1 MKKRTAAA
9 FIAAMTITTL
19 TACGGPKQISKSV
32 TVELG
37 KEDGI
42 KVTDVLDISKDK
54 AKDVKI
60 DTKKVNFYKEGKYDA
75 TLTYDKKEYKVT
87 VKVKD
92 TVAPEATAKENIT
105 VQTGTAVHVTDCLD
119 KVTEASGNIKAEFE
133 TKPETDNAQET
144 ETTESTEKAESTE
157 KTEST
162 ESTDKSS
169 VSSSESVANT
179 TESTE
184 TQSQAIAVGDVNLTS
199 NDEITYVTAGDYDNN
214 IVVTDDAGNETK
226 VPVKISVI
234 NPPTINGV
242 TDKTVTVG
250 DTIDYMAGVTA
261 TDGKGADITSS
272 VQVDSSAVNT
282 NAAGT
287 YQAAYTVVDSNGLHN
302 SAVSNITVN
311 DPAVEETS
319 DNSGDTDSSNA
330 ETSDNKSNKGSSKKN
345 KNSKK
350 KSSSGSSSSADSSS
364 GSQSSSN
371 GGGSATSQ
379 PANPKAGVAETL
391 YDGSVAHGITAEEKS
406 HIDGIVQKWL
416 SGGCSGA
423 DAENEAGNY
432 LISRGYSVGYSNSCK
447 DSRILVANGQSYTL
461 NGVIAGTPYYYYGKM
476 YTTGEMNGDARVA
489 YETNFSI
496 SQ

>member
-1 MKKRTAAA
+1 MKKRTAAV

-19 TACGGPKQISKSV
+19 TACGGPKQLSKSV

-42 KVTDVLDISKDK
+42 KVTDILDVSKDK

-75 TLTYDKKEYKVT
+75 TLTYDKKEYKIT
-87 VKVKD
+87 VKIKD
-92 TVAPEATAKENIT
+92 TVAPEATAKESIT
-105 VQTGTAVHVTDCLD
+105 VQTGTAVHVTDCLAT
-119 KVTEASGNIKAEFE
+119 VTEASGNIKAEFE
-133 TKPETDNAQET
+133 TKPEADNAQGT
-144 ETTESTEKAESTE
+144 ETTESTEAADKSSTYSSESTE
-157 KTEST
+157 ATEA
-162 ESTDKSS
+162 TD
-169 VSSSESVANT
+169 
-179 TESTE
+179 
-184 TQSQAIAVGDVNLTS
+184 TQSQAIAVGDVNLAS

-214 IVVTDDAGNETK
+214 IVVTDNAGNESK

-234 NPPTINGV
+234 NPPAINGV
-242 TDKTVTVG
+242 TDKTITVG

-282 NAAGT
+282 GAVGT
-287 YQAAYTVVDSNGLHN
+287 YQAAYTVVDDNGLHN

-311 DPAVEETS
+311 APAEKSS
-319 DNSGDTDSSNA
+319 DNSGDTDNGNA
-330 ETSDNKSNKGSSKKN
+330 GTSDNKSNKGSSRKNKSSKKN
-345 KNSKK
+345 
-350 KSSSGSSSSADSSS
+350 SSSGSSSSAGSSS

-371 GGGSATSQ
+371 GGGSAASQ

-432 LISRGYSVGYSNSCK
+432 LISRGYSISSSDSCK
-447 DSRILVANGQSYTL
+447 DALIVVPNGVNYTL
-461 NGVIAGTPYYYYGKM
+461 NGVSYGLYYYGKM
-476 YTTGEMNGDARVA
+476 YTTGEMNGDDRIA
-489 YETNFSI
+489 YETTFSI
-496 SQ
+496 S

>member
-1 MKKRTAAA
+1 MKKKTAAA

-19 TACGGPKQISKSV
+19 TACGGPKQLSKSV

-42 KVTDVLDISKDK
+42 KVTDILDVSKDK
-54 AKDVKI
+54 AKDVKV

-75 TLTYDKKEYKVT
+75 TLTYDKKEYKIT
-87 VKVKD
+87 VKIKD
-92 TVAPEATAKENIT
+92 TVAPEATAKESIT
-105 VQTGTAVHVTDCLD
+105 VQTGTAVHVTDCLN

-133 TKPETDNAQET
+133 TKPEADNAQGT

-157 KTEST
+157 ST
-162 ESTDKSS
+162 GK
-169 VSSSESVANT
+169 A
-179 TESTE
+179 ESTE
-184 TQSQAIAVGDVNLTS
+184 TQAISVGDVNLSS

-214 IVVTDDAGNETK
+214 IVVTDNAGNETK

-234 NPPTINGV
+234 NAPTINGV
-242 TDKTVTVG
+242 TDKTITVG

-282 NAAGT
+282 GVAGT

-311 DPAVEETS
+311 APAEESS
-319 DNSGDTDSSNA
+319 DNSGDTDNGNA
-330 ETSDNKSNKGSSKKN
+330 GTSDNKGNKGSSKKN
-345 KNSKK
+345 KSSKK
-350 KSSSGSSSSADSSS
+350 NSSSGSGSSGSSSSAGSSS

-371 GGGSATSQ
+371 GGGSASQ

-432 LISRGYSVGYSNSCK
+432 LISRGYSISSSDSCK
-447 DSRILVANGQSYTL
+447 DALIVVPNGANYTL
-461 NGVIAGTPYYYYGKM
+461 NGKAYGLYYYGKL
-476 YTTGEMNGDARVA
+476 YTTGEMNGDDRIA
-489 YETNFSI
+489 YITNFSI

>member
-1 MKKRTAAA
+1 MKKQTAAA

-19 TACGGPKQISKSV
+19 TACGGPKQLSKSV

-42 KVTDVLDISKDK
+42 KVTDILDVSKDK
-54 AKDVKI
+54 AKDVKV

-75 TLTYDKKEYKVT
+75 TLTYDKKEYKIT
-87 VKVKD
+87 VKIKD
-92 TVAPEATAKENIT
+92 TVAPEATAKESII

-119 KVTEASGNIKAEFE
+119 AVTEASGNIKAEFE
-133 TKPETDNAQET
+133 TKPEADNAQGT

-157 KTEST
+157 STEKAEST
-162 ESTDKSS
+162 E
-169 VSSSESVANT
+169 A
-179 TESTE
+179 
-184 TQSQAIAVGDVNLTS
+184 QAISVGDVNLSS

-214 IVVTDDAGNETK
+214 IVVTDNAGNETK

-234 NPPTINGV
+234 NAPTINGV
-242 TDKTVTVG
+242 TDKTITVG

-261 TDGKGADITSS
+261 TDGKGTDITSS

-282 NAAGT
+282 SVAGT

-311 DPAVEETS
+311 APAEESS
-319 DNSGDTDSSNA
+319 DNSGDTDNGNA
-330 ETSDNKSNKGSSKKN
+330 GTSDNKSNKGSSRKNKSSKKN
-345 KNSKK
+345 
-350 KSSSGSSSSADSSS
+350 SSSGSSSSAGSSS

-371 GGGSATSQ
+371 GGGSAASQ
-379 PANPKAGVAETL
+379 PANPKTGVAETL

-432 LISRGYSVGYSNSCK
+432 LMSRGYSISSSDSCK
-447 DSRILVANGQSYTL
+447 DALIVVPNGVKYTL
-461 NGVIAGTPYYYYGKM
+461 NGVSYGLYYYGKM
-476 YTTGEMNGDARVA
+476 YTTGEMNGDDRIA
-489 YETNFSI
+489 YETTFSI
-496 SQ
+496 F

>member
-1 MKKRTAAA
+1 MKKRTAVA
-9 FIAAMTITTL
+9 FIAAMTMTTL
-19 TACGGPKQISKSV
+19 TACGGPKQLSKSV

-42 KVTDVLDISKDK
+42 KVTDILDVSKDK
-54 AKDVKI
+54 AKDVKVN
-60 DTKKVNFYKEGKYDA
+60 TKKVNFYKEGKYDA
-75 TLTYDKKEYKVT
+75 TLTYDKKEYKIT
-87 VKVKD
+87 VKIKD
-92 TVAPEATAKENIT
+92 TVAPEATAKESIT
-105 VQTGTAVHVTDCLD
+105 VQTGTAVHVTDCLAA
-119 KVTEASGNIKAEFE
+119 VTEASGNIKAEFE
-133 TKPETDNAQET
+133 TKPEADNAQGT

-162 ESTDKSS
+162 EATD
-169 VSSSESVANT
+169 
-179 TESTE
+179 
-184 TQSQAIAVGDVNLTS
+184 TQSQAIAVGDVNLSS

-234 NPPTINGV
+234 NAPTINGV
-242 TDKTVTVG
+242 TDKTITVG

-272 VQVDSSAVNT
+272 VQVDSSAINT
-282 NAAGT
+282 GAVGT
-287 YQAAYTVVDSNGLHN
+287 YQAAYTVVDGNGLHN

-311 DPAVEETS
+311 APAEESS
-319 DNSGDTDSSNA
+319 DNSGDTDNGNA
-330 ETSDNKSNKGSSKKN
+330 GTSDNKGNKGSSKKN

-350 KSSSGSSSSADSSS
+350 NSSSGGSSSAGSSS

-371 GGGSATSQ
+371 GGGSAASQ
-379 PANPKAGVAETL
+379 SANPKAGVAETL

-432 LISRGYSVGYSNSCK
+432 LISRGYSISSSDSCK
-447 DSRILVANGQSYTL
+447 DALIVVPNGVKYTL
-461 NGVIAGTPYYYYGKM
+461 NGVSYGLYYYGKM
-476 YTTGEMNGDARVA
+476 YTTGEMNGDDRIA
-489 YETNFSI
+489 YETTFSI
-496 SQ
+496 S

>member
-19 TACGGPKQISKSV
+19 TACGGPKQLSKSV

-54 AKDVKI
+54 AKDVKV

-75 TLTYDKKEYKVT
+75 TLTYDKKEYKIT
-87 VKVKD
+87 VKIKD
-92 TVAPEATAKENIT
+92 TVAPEATAKESIT
-105 VQTGTAVHVTDCLD
+105 VQTGTAVHVTDCLA

-133 TKPETDNAQET
+133 TKPETAQGT
-144 ETTESTEKAESTE
+144 EATESTEV
-157 KTEST
+157 
-162 ESTDKSS
+162 TDKSS
-169 VSSSESVANT
+169 ESPS
-179 TESTE
+179 ESTE
-184 TQSQAIAVGDVNLTS
+184 ATEATDTQSQAIAVGDVNLSS

-214 IVVTDDAGNETK
+214 IVVTDNAGNETK

-234 NPPTINGV
+234 NAPTINGV
-242 TDKTVTVG
+242 TDKTITVG

-261 TDGKGADITSS
+261 TDGKGVDITSS

-282 NAAGT
+282 GAVGT
-287 YQAAYTVVDSNGLHN
+287 YQAAYTVVDGNGLHN

-311 DPAVEETS
+311 APAEESS
-319 DNSGDTDSSNA
+319 DNSGDTDNGNA
-330 ETSDNKSNKGSSKKN
+330 GTSDNKGNKGSSKKN

-350 KSSSGSSSSADSSS
+350 NSSSGGSSSAGSSS

-371 GGGSATSQ
+371 GGGSAASQ

-432 LISRGYSVGYSNSCK
+432 LMSRGYSISSSDSCK
-447 DSRILVANGQSYTL
+447 DALIVVPNGVKYTL
-461 NGVIAGTPYYYYGKM
+461 NGVSYGLYYYGKM
-476 YTTGEMNGDARVA
+476 YTTGEMNGDDRIA
-489 YETNFSI
+489 YETTFSI
-496 SQ
+496 S

>member
-1 MKKRTAAA
+1 MKKQTAAA

-19 TACGGPKQISKSV
+19 TACGGPKQLSKSV

-37 KEDGI
+37 KKDGI
-42 KVTDVLDISKDK
+42 KVTDILDVSKDK
-54 AKDVKI
+54 AKDVKV

-87 VKVKD
+87 VKIKD
-92 TVAPEATAKENIT
+92 TVAPEATAKESIT
-105 VQTGTAVHVTDCLD
+105 VQTGTAVHVTDCLA

-133 TKPETDNAQET
+133 TKPEANNAQGT

-157 KTEST
+157 STEKAEST
-162 ESTDKSS
+162 E
-169 VSSSESVANT
+169 A
-179 TESTE
+179 
-184 TQSQAIAVGDVNLTS
+184 QAISVGDVNLSS

-214 IVVTDDAGNETK
+214 IVVTDNAGNETK

-234 NPPTINGV
+234 NAPTINGV
-242 TDKTVTVG
+242 TDKTITVG

-261 TDGKGADITSS
+261 TDGKGTDITSS

-282 NAAGT
+282 SVAGT

-311 DPAVEETS
+311 APAEESS
-319 DNSGDTDSSNA
+319 DNSGDTDNGNA
-330 ETSDNKSNKGSSKKN
+330 GTSDNKSNKGSSRKNKSSKKN
-345 KNSKK
+345 
-350 KSSSGSSSSADSSS
+350 SSSGSSSSAGSSS

-371 GGGSATSQ
+371 GGGSAASQ
-379 PANPKAGVAETL
+379 PANPKTGVAETL

-432 LISRGYSVGYSNSCK
+432 LMSRGYSISSSDSCK
-447 DSRILVANGQSYTL
+447 DALIVVPNGVKYTL
-461 NGVIAGTPYYYYGKM
+461 NGVSYGLYYYGKM
-476 YTTGEMNGDARVA
+476 YTTGEMNGDDRIA
-489 YETNFSI
+489 YETTFSI
-496 SQ
+496 S

>member
-1 MKKRTAAA
+1 MKKRTAVA

-19 TACGGPKQISKSV
+19 TACGGPKQLSKSV

-42 KVTDVLDISKDK
+42 KVTDILDVSKDK
-54 AKDVKI
+54 AKDVKVN
-60 DTKKVNFYKEGKYDA
+60 TKKVNFYKEGKYDA
-75 TLTYDKKEYKVT
+75 TLTYDKKEYKIT
-87 VKVKD
+87 VKIKD
-92 TVAPEATAKENIT
+92 TVAPEATAKESIT
-105 VQTGTAVHVTDCLD
+105 VQTGTAVHVTDCLAA
-119 KVTEASGNIKAEFE
+119 VTEASGNIKAEFE
-133 TKPETDNAQET
+133 TKPEADNAQGT

-162 ESTDKSS
+162 ESTD
-169 VSSSESVANT
+169 
-179 TESTE
+179 
-184 TQSQAIAVGDVNLTS
+184 TQSQAIAVGDVNLSS

-234 NPPTINGV
+234 NAPTINGV
-242 TDKTVTVG
+242 TDKTITVG

-282 NAAGT
+282 GAAGT

-311 DPAVEETS
+311 APAEESS
-319 DNSGDTDSSNA
+319 DNSGDTDNGNA
-330 ETSDNKSNKGSSKKN
+330 GTSDNKGNKGSSKKN
-345 KNSKK
+345 KSSKK
-350 KSSSGSSSSADSSS
+350 NSSSGGSSSAGSSS

-371 GGGSATSQ
+371 GGGSAASQ

-432 LISRGYSVGYSNSCK
+432 LMSRGYSISSSDSCK
-447 DSRILVANGQSYTL
+447 DALIVVPNGANYTL
-461 NGVIAGTPYYYYGKM
+461 NGKAYGLYYYGKL
-476 YTTGEMNGDARVA
+476 YTTGEMNGDDRIA
-489 YETNFSI
+489 YITNFSI

>member
-19 TACGGPKQISKSV
+19 TACGGPKQLSKSV

-37 KEDGI
+37 KKDGI
-42 KVTDVLDISKDK
+42 KVTDILDVSKDK
-54 AKDVKI
+54 AKDVKV

-75 TLTYDKKEYKVT
+75 TLTYDKKKYKIT
-87 VKVKD
+87 VKIKD
-92 TVAPEATAKENIT
+92 TVAPEATAKESIT
-105 VQTGTAVHVTDCLD
+105 VQTGTAVHVTDCLA

-133 TKPETDNAQET
+133 TKPEANNAQGT
-144 ETTESTEKAESTE
+144 ETTESTETAESTE
-157 KTEST
+157 
-162 ESTDKSS
+162 
-169 VSSSESVANT
+169 A
-179 TESTE
+179 
-184 TQSQAIAVGDVNLTS
+184 QAISVGDVNLSS

-234 NPPTINGV
+234 NAPTINGV
-242 TDKTVTVG
+242 TDKTITVG

-282 NAAGT
+282 GAAGT

-311 DPAVEETS
+311 APAEESS
-319 DNSGDTDSSNA
+319 DNSGDTDNSNA
-330 ETSDNKSNKGSSKKN
+330 GTSDNKGNKGSSKKN

-350 KSSSGSSSSADSSS
+350 NSSSGGSSSAGSSS

-371 GGGSATSQ
+371 GGGSAASQ

-432 LISRGYSVGYSNSCK
+432 LMSRGYSISSSDSCK
-447 DSRILVANGQSYTL
+447 DALIVVPNGVKYTL
-461 NGVIAGTPYYYYGKM
+461 NGVSYGLYYYGKM
-476 YTTGEMNGDARVA
+476 YTTGEMNGDDRIA
-489 YETNFSI
+489 YETTFSI
-496 SQ
+496 S

>member
-1 MKKRTAAA
+1 MKKQTAAA

-19 TACGGPKQISKSV
+19 TACGGPKQLSKSV

-42 KVTDVLDISKDK
+42 KVTDILDVSKDK
-54 AKDVKI
+54 AKDVKV

-75 TLTYDKKEYKVT
+75 TLTYDKKEYKIT
-87 VKVKD
+87 VKIKD
-92 TVAPEATAKENIT
+92 TVAPEATAKESIT

-133 TKPETDNAQET
+133 TKPEANNAQGT
-144 ETTESTEKAESTE
+144 ETTESTETAESTE
-157 KTEST
+157 
-162 ESTDKSS
+162 
-169 VSSSESVANT
+169 A
-179 TESTE
+179 
-184 TQSQAIAVGDVNLTS
+184 QAISVGDVNLSS

-214 IVVTDDAGNETK
+214 IVVTDNAGNETK

-234 NPPTINGV
+234 NVPTINGV
-242 TDKTVTVG
+242 TDKTITVG

-282 NAAGT
+282 GAVGT
-287 YQAAYTVVDSNGLHN
+287 YQAAYTVVDDNGLHN

-311 DPAVEETS
+311 APAEKSS
-319 DNSGDTDSSNA
+319 DNSGDTDNGNA
-330 ETSDNKSNKGSSKKN
+330 GTSDNKSNKGSSRKNKSSKKN
-345 KNSKK
+345 
-350 KSSSGSSSSADSSS
+350 SSSGSSSSAGSSS

-371 GGGSATSQ
+371 GGGSAASQ

-432 LISRGYSVGYSNSCK
+432 LISRGYSISSSNSCK
-447 DSRILVANGQSYTL
+447 DALIVVPNGVKYTL
-461 NGVIAGTPYYYYGKM
+461 NGVSYGLYYYGKM
-476 YTTGEMNGDARVA
+476 YTTGEMNGDDRIA
-489 YETNFSI
+489 YETTFSI
-496 SQ
+496 S

>member
-19 TACGGPKQISKSV
+19 TACGGPKQLSKSV

-37 KEDGI
+37 KKDGI
-42 KVTDVLDISKDK
+42 KVTDILDVSKDK
-54 AKDVKI
+54 AKDVKV
-60 DTKKVNFYKEGKYDA
+60 DTKKVNFYKEGKYDV

-87 VKVKD
+87 VKIKD
-92 TVAPEATAKENIT
+92 TVAPEATAKESIT
-105 VQTGTAVHVTDCLD
+105 VQTGTAVHVTDCLA

-133 TKPETDNAQET
+133 TKPEANNAQGT
-144 ETTESTEKAESTE
+144 ETTESTETAESTE
-157 KTEST
+157 
-162 ESTDKSS
+162 
-169 VSSSESVANT
+169 A
-179 TESTE
+179 
-184 TQSQAIAVGDVNLTS
+184 QAISVGDVNLSS

-234 NPPTINGV
+234 NAPTINGV
-242 TDKTVTVG
+242 TDKTITVG

-282 NAAGT
+282 GAVGT
-287 YQAAYTVVDSNGLHN
+287 YQAAYTVVDDNGLHN

-311 DPAVEETS
+311 APAEKSS
-319 DNSGDTDSSNA
+319 DNSGDTDNGNA
-330 ETSDNKSNKGSSKKN
+330 GTSDNKSNKGSSRKNKSSKKN
-345 KNSKK
+345 
-350 KSSSGSSSSADSSS
+350 SSSGSSSSAGSSS

-371 GGGSATSQ
+371 GGGSAASQ

-432 LISRGYSVGYSNSCK
+432 LISRGYSISSSDSCK
-447 DSRILVANGQSYTL
+447 DALIVVPNGANYTL
-461 NGVIAGTPYYYYGKM
+461 NGKAYGLYYYGKL
-476 YTTGEMNGDARVA
+476 YTTGEMNGDDRIA
-489 YETNFSI
+489 YITNFSI

>member
-1 MKKRTAAA
+1 MKKQTAAA

-19 TACGGPKQISKSV
+19 TACGGPKQLSKSV

-42 KVTDVLDISKDK
+42 KVTDVLDVSKDK

-60 DTKKVNFYKEGKYDA
+60 DTKKVNFYEEGKYDA
-75 TLTYDKKEYKVT
+75 TLTYDKKEYKIT
-87 VKVKD
+87 VKIKD
-92 TVAPEATAKENIT
+92 TVAPEATAKESIT
-105 VQTGTAVHVTDCLD
+105 VQTGTAVHVTDCLA

-133 TKPETDNAQET
+133 TKPEADNAQGT
-144 ETTESTEKAESTE
+144 ETTESTEAA
-157 KTEST
+157 
-162 ESTDKSS
+162 DKNS

-179 TESTE
+179 TEATD
-184 TQSQAIAVGDVNLTS
+184 TQSQAIAVGDVNLSS

-234 NPPTINGV
+234 NPPAINGV
-242 TDKTVTVG
+242 TDKTITVG

-282 NAAGT
+282 GAAGT
-287 YQAAYTVVDSNGLHN
+287 YQAAYTVVDGNGLHN

-311 DPAVEETS
+311 APAEES
-319 DNSGDTDSSNA
+319 SNNSGDTDNSNA
-330 ETSDNKSNKGSSKKN
+330 GTSDNKSNKGSGKKN
-345 KNSKK
+345 KGSKGN
-350 KSSSGSSSSADSSS
+350 SSSGSSSSGSSSS

-371 GGGSATSQ
+371 SSSSGSNSSAASQ

-432 LISRGYSVGYSNSCK
+432 LISRGYNIGYSNSCK
-447 DSRILVANGQSYTL
+447 DSRILVDNGQNYTL

>member
-1 MKKRTAAA
+1 MKKRTAVA

-19 TACGGPKQISKSV
+19 TACGGPKQLSKSV

-42 KVTDVLDISKDK
+42 KVTDILDVSKDK
-54 AKDVKI
+54 AKDVKVN
-60 DTKKVNFYKEGKYDA
+60 TKKVNFYKEGKYDA
-75 TLTYDKKEYKVT
+75 TLTYDKKEYKIT
-87 VKVKD
+87 VKIKD
-92 TVAPEATAKENIT
+92 TVAPEATAKESIT

-133 TKPETDNAQET
+133 IKPETDTAQGT
-144 ETTESTEKAESTE
+144 EAAESTE
-157 KTEST
+157 A
-162 ESTDKSS
+162 TDKSS
-169 VSSSESVANT
+169 VSSSES

-184 TQSQAIAVGDVNLTS
+184 STDTQSQAIAVGDVNLSS

-234 NPPTINGV
+234 NAPTINGV
-242 TDKTVTVG
+242 TDKTITVG

-282 NAAGT
+282 GAAGT

-311 DPAVEETS
+311 APAEESS
-319 DNSGDTDSSNA
+319 DNSGDTDNGNA
-330 ETSDNKSNKGSSKKN
+330 GTSDNKGNKGSSKKN
-345 KNSKK
+345 KSSKK
-350 KSSSGSSSSADSSS
+350 NSSSGGNSSAGSSS

-371 GGGSATSQ
+371 GGGSAASQ

-432 LISRGYSVGYSNSCK
+432 LMSRGYSIGYSDSCK
-447 DSRILVANGQSYTL
+447 DSRILVDNGQNYTL

-489 YETNFSI
+489 YKTNFSI

>member
-1 MKKRTAAA
+1 MKKRTAVA
-9 FIAAMTITTL
+9 FIAAMTMTTL
-19 TACGGPKQISKSV
+19 TACGGPKQLSKSV

-42 KVTDVLDISKDK
+42 KVTDILDVSKDK
-54 AKDVKI
+54 AKDVKVN
-60 DTKKVNFYKEGKYDA
+60 TKKVNFYKEGKYDA
-75 TLTYDKKEYKVT
+75 TLTYDKKEYKIT
-87 VKVKD
+87 VKIKD
-92 TVAPEATAKENIT
+92 TVAPEATAKESIT
-105 VQTGTAVHVTDCLD
+105 VQTGTAVHVTDCLAA
-119 KVTEASGNIKAEFE
+119 VTEASGNIKAEFE
-133 TKPETDNAQET
+133 TKPEADNAQGT

-162 ESTDKSS
+162 EATD
-169 VSSSESVANT
+169 
-179 TESTE
+179 
-184 TQSQAIAVGDVNLTS
+184 TQSQAIAVGDVNLSS

-234 NPPTINGV
+234 NAPTINGV
-242 TDKTVTVG
+242 TDKTITVG

-282 NAAGT
+282 GAVGT
-287 YQAAYTVVDSNGLHN
+287 YQAAYTVVDGNGLHN

-311 DPAVEETS
+311 APAEESS
-319 DNSGDTDSSNA
+319 DNSGDTDNGNA
-330 ETSDNKSNKGSSKKN
+330 GTSDNKGNKGSSKKN
-345 KNSKK
+345 KSSKK
-350 KSSSGSSSSADSSS
+350 NSSSGGSSSAGSSS

-371 GGGSATSQ
+371 GGGSAASQ

-432 LISRGYSVGYSNSCK
+432 LMSRGYSISSSDSCK
-447 DSRILVANGQSYTL
+447 DALIVVPNGANYTL
-461 NGVIAGTPYYYYGKM
+461 NGKAYGLYYYGKL
-476 YTTGEMNGDARVA
+476 YTTGEMNGDDRIA
-489 YETNFSI
+489 YITNFSI

>member
-1 MKKRTAAA
+1 MKKKTAAA

-19 TACGGPKQISKSV
+19 TACGGPKQLSKSV

-75 TLTYDKKEYKVT
+75 TLTYNKKEYKVT
-87 VKVKD
+87 VKIKD
-92 TVAPEATAKENIT
+92 TVAPEATAKESIT
-105 VQTGTAVHVTDCLD
+105 VQTGTAVHVTDCLAA
-119 KVTEASGNIKAEFE
+119 VTEASGNIKAEFE
-133 TKPETDNAQET
+133 TKPETDNVQGT
-144 ETTESTEKAESTE
+144 ETTEPTEA
-157 KTEST
+157 
-162 ESTDKSS
+162 TDKSS
-169 VSSSESVANT
+169 VSSS
-179 TESTE
+179 ESTE
-184 TQSQAIAVGDVNLTS
+184 TQSQAIAVGDVNLAS

-214 IVVTDDAGNETK
+214 IVVTDNAGNETK

-234 NPPTINGV
+234 NAPTINGV
-242 TDKTVTVG
+242 TDKTITVG

-282 NAAGT
+282 GATGT

-311 DPAVEETS
+311 APAEETS
-319 DNSGDTDSSNA
+319 NNSGDTDNNNVG
-330 ETSDNKSNKGSSKKN
+330 TSDNKSNKGSGKKN

-350 KSSSGSSSSADSSS
+350 NSSSGSNSSAGSSS

-371 GGGSATSQ
+371 GGGSAASQ

-416 SGGCSGA
+416 SGGCSGEA
-423 DAENEAGNY
+423 AENEAGNY
-432 LISRGYSVGYSNSCK
+432 LISRGYNIGYSNSCK
-447 DSRILVANGQSYTL
+447 DSRILVDNGQNYTL

>member
-1 MKKRTAAA
+1 MKKQTAAA

-19 TACGGPKQISKSV
+19 TACGGPKQLSKSV

-42 KVTDVLDISKDK
+42 KVTDILDVSKDK
-54 AKDVKI
+54 AKDVKV

-75 TLTYDKKEYKVT
+75 TLTYDKKEYKIT
-87 VKVKD
+87 VKIKD
-92 TVAPEATAKENIT
+92 TVAPEATAKESIT

-133 TKPETDNAQET
+133 TKPEADNAQGT
-144 ETTESTEKAESTE
+144 ETTESTETAESTE
-157 KTEST
+157 
-162 ESTDKSS
+162 
-169 VSSSESVANT
+169 A
-179 TESTE
+179 
-184 TQSQAIAVGDVNLTS
+184 QAISVGDVNLSS

-214 IVVTDDAGNETK
+214 IVVTDNAGNETK

-234 NPPTINGV
+234 NAPTINGV
-242 TDKTVTVG
+242 TDKTITVG

-282 NAAGT
+282 GAVGT
-287 YQAAYTVVDSNGLHN
+287 YQAAYTVVDGNGLHN

-311 DPAVEETS
+311 APAEESS
-319 DNSGDTDSSNA
+319 DNSGDTDNGNA
-330 ETSDNKSNKGSSKKN
+330 GTSDNKGNKGSSKKN

-350 KSSSGSSSSADSSS
+350 NSSSGGSSSAGSSS

-371 GGGSATSQ
+371 GGGSAASQ
-379 PANPKAGVAETL
+379 SANPKAGVAETL

-432 LISRGYSVGYSNSCK
+432 LISRGYSISSSDSCK
-447 DSRILVANGQSYTL
+447 DALIVVPNGVKYTL
-461 NGVIAGTPYYYYGKM
+461 NGVSYGLYYYGKM
-476 YTTGEMNGDARVA
+476 YTTGEMNGDDRIA
-489 YETNFSI
+489 YETTFSI
-496 SQ
+496 S

>member
-19 TACGGPKQISKSV
+19 TACGGPKQLSKSV

-75 TLTYDKKEYKVT
+75 TLTYDKKEYKIT
-87 VKVKD
+87 VKIKD
-92 TVAPEATAKENIT
+92 TVAPEATVKESIT

-133 TKPETDNAQET
+133 TKPETDNTQGT
-144 ETTESTEKAESTE
+144 ETTESTEKAET
-157 KTEST
+157 T

-169 VSSSESVANT
+169 VSSSEA
-179 TESTE
+179 TE

-272 VQVDSSAVNT
+272 VTVDSSAVKT
-282 NAAGT
+282 DTAGT
-287 YQAAYTVVDSNGLHN
+287 YQAAYKVTDANGYTGSATSN
-302 SAVSNITVN
+302 VTVN
-311 DPAVEETS
+311 EKPKEEPKQEAA
-319 DNSGDTDSSNA
+319 DNSDSSNK
-330 ETSDNKSNKGSSKKN
+330 SDSKKNNSSSSNSGSSKKHH
-345 KNSKK
+345 
-350 KSSSGSSSSADSSS
+350 SSSGSASSNNASS
-364 GSQSSSN
+364 GNGGQSASN
-371 GGGSATSQ
+371 GGGSS
-379 PANPKAGVAETL
+379 
-391 YDGSVAHGITAEEKS
+391 
-406 HIDGIVQKWL
+406 
-416 SGGCSGA
+416 SGGSGSSGSSDNGGGSSSGGSSSSGSNITPVNRA
-423 DAENEAGNY
+423 DVPAGWKLVNVGDAGYVAVNPNAGKYDTTYAGNARWG
-432 LISRGYSVGYSNSCK
+432 LW
-447 DSRILVANGQSYTL
+447 ANGEKYNLTDVDNASMGANREAALYF
-461 NGVIAGTPYYYYGKM
+461 VAAGQ
-476 YTTGEMNGDARVA
+476 
-489 YETNFSI
+489 I
-496 SQ
+496 SQQFFNDVYGQ

>member
-19 TACGGPKQISKSV
+19 TACGGPKQLSKSV

-42 KVTDVLDISKDK
+42 KVTDILDISKDK
-54 AKDVKI
+54 AKDVKV

-75 TLTYDKKEYKVT
+75 TLTYDKKEYKIT
-87 VKVKD
+87 VKIKD
-92 TVAPEATAKENIT
+92 TVAPEATAKESIT
-105 VQTGTAVHVTDCLD
+105 VQTGTAVHVTDCLA

-133 TKPETDNAQET
+133 TKPEANNAQGT
-144 ETTESTEKAESTE
+144 ETTESTETAESTE
-157 KTEST
+157 
-162 ESTDKSS
+162 
-169 VSSSESVANT
+169 A
-179 TESTE
+179 
-184 TQSQAIAVGDVNLTS
+184 QAISVGDVNLSS

-214 IVVTDDAGNETK
+214 IVVTDNAGNETK

-234 NPPTINGV
+234 NPPAINGV
-242 TDKTVTVG
+242 TDKTITVG

-282 NAAGT
+282 GVAGT

-311 DPAVEETS
+311 APAEESS
-319 DNSGDTDSSNA
+319 DNSGDTDNSNA
-330 ETSDNKSNKGSSKKN
+330 GTSDNKSNKGSSRKN

-350 KSSSGSSSSADSSS
+350 NSSSGSGSSAGSSSS
-364 GSQSSSN
+364 SQSSSN
-371 GGGSATSQ
+371 GGGSASQ

-416 SGGCSGA
+416 SGGCSRA

-432 LISRGYSVGYSNSCK
+432 LISRGYRVGCLDSFK
-447 DSRILVANGQSYTL
+447 DAQILVSNGQNYTL
-461 NGVIAGTPYYYYGKM
+461 NGVVAGTPYYYYGKM

-489 YETNFSI
+489 YKTNFTI
-496 SQ
+496 FQ

>member
-19 TACGGPKQISKSV
+19 TACGGPKQLSKSV

-37 KEDGI
+37 NKDGI
-42 KVTDVLDISKDK
+42 KVTDVLDVSKDK

-75 TLTYDKKEYKVT
+75 TLTYDKKEYKIT
-87 VKVKD
+87 VKIKD

-105 VQTGTAVHVTDCLD
+105 VQTGTAVHVTDCLAE
-119 KVTEASGNIKAEFE
+119 VTEASGNIKAEFE
-133 TKPETDNAQET
+133 TKPETDNTQGT
-144 ETTESTEKAESTE
+144 EAAES
-157 KTEST
+157 TEST
-162 ESTDKSS
+162 EST
-169 VSSSESVANT
+169 EA
-179 TESTE
+179 
-184 TQSQAIAVGDVNLTS
+184 QATAVGDVNLTN
-199 NDEITYVTAGDYDNN
+199 NDEITYVEAGDYDNN
-214 IVVTDDAGNETK
+214 IVVTDNAGNETK

-234 NPPTINGV
+234 NPPAINGV
-242 TDKTVTVG
+242 TDKTITVG

-272 VQVDSSAVNT
+272 VQVDSSAVNIG
-282 NAAGT
+282 AAGT
-287 YQAAYTVVDSNGLHN
+287 YQVAYTVVDGNGLHN

-311 DPAVEETS
+311 APAEESS
-319 DNSGDTDSSNA
+319 DNSGNTDNSNA
-330 ETSDNKSNKGSSKKN
+330 GTSDNKSNKGSGKKNKGSKKN
-345 KNSKK
+345 
-350 KSSSGSSSSADSSS
+350 SSSGSGSSGSNSAAGSSS

-371 GGGSATSQ
+371 GGGSAASQ

-416 SGGCSGA
+416 SGGCSGEA
-423 DAENEAGNY
+423 AENEAGNY
-432 LISRGYSVGYSNSCK
+432 LMSRGYSISSSDSCK
-447 DSRILVANGQSYTL
+447 DALIVVPNGVNYTL
-461 NGVIAGTPYYYYGKM
+461 NGKAYGLYYYGKL
-476 YTTGEMNGDARVA
+476 YTTGEMNGDDRIA
-489 YETNFSI
+489 YITNFSI

>member
-1 MKKRTAAA
+1 MKKQTAAA

-19 TACGGPKQISKSV
+19 TACGGPKQLSKSV

-42 KVTDVLDISKDK
+42 KVTDILDVSKDK
-54 AKDVKI
+54 AKDVKV

-75 TLTYDKKEYKVT
+75 TLTYDKKEYKIT
-87 VKVKD
+87 VKIKD
-92 TVAPEATAKENIT
+92 TVAPEATAKESII

-119 KVTEASGNIKAEFE
+119 AVTEASGNIKAEFE
-133 TKPETDNAQET
+133 TKPEADNAQGT

-157 KTEST
+157 STEKAEST
-162 ESTDKSS
+162 E
-169 VSSSESVANT
+169 A
-179 TESTE
+179 
-184 TQSQAIAVGDVNLTS
+184 QAISVGDVNLSS

-214 IVVTDDAGNETK
+214 IVVTDNAGNETK

-234 NPPTINGV
+234 NAPTINGV
-242 TDKTVTVG
+242 TDKTITVG

-261 TDGKGADITSS
+261 TDGKGTDITSS

-282 NAAGT
+282 SVAGT

-311 DPAVEETS
+311 APAEESS
-319 DNSGDTDSSNA
+319 DNSGDTDNGNA
-330 ETSDNKSNKGSSKKN
+330 GTSDNKSNKGSSRKNKSSKKN
-345 KNSKK
+345 
-350 KSSSGSSSSADSSS
+350 SSSGSSSSAGSSS

-371 GGGSATSQ
+371 GGGSAASQ
-379 PANPKAGVAETL
+379 PANPKTGVAETL

-432 LISRGYSVGYSNSCK
+432 LMSRGYSISSSDSCK
-447 DSRILVANGQSYTL
+447 DALIVVPNGVKYTL
-461 NGVIAGTPYYYYGKM
+461 NGVSYGLYYYGKM
-476 YTTGEMNGDARVA
+476 YTTGEMNGDDRIA
-489 YETNFSI
+489 YETTFSI
-496 SQ
+496 S

>member
-19 TACGGPKQISKSV
+19 TACGGPKQLSKSV

-37 KEDGI
+37 KKDGI
-42 KVTDVLDISKDK
+42 KVTDILDVSKDK
-54 AKDVKI
+54 AKDVKV

-75 TLTYDKKEYKVT
+75 TLTYDKKEYKIT
-87 VKVKD
+87 VKIKD
-92 TVAPEATAKENIT
+92 TVAPEATAKESIT

-133 TKPETDNAQET
+133 TKPEANNAQGT
-144 ETTESTEKAESTE
+144 ETTESTETAESTE
-157 KTEST
+157 
-162 ESTDKSS
+162 
-169 VSSSESVANT
+169 A
-179 TESTE
+179 
-184 TQSQAIAVGDVNLTS
+184 QAISVGDVNLSS

-234 NPPTINGV
+234 NAPTINGV
-242 TDKTVTVG
+242 TDKTITVG

-282 NAAGT
+282 GAVGT
-287 YQAAYTVVDSNGLHN
+287 YQAAYTVVDDNGLHN

-311 DPAVEETS
+311 APAEKSS
-319 DNSGDTDSSNA
+319 DNSGDTDNGNA
-330 ETSDNKSNKGSSKKN
+330 GTSDNKSNKGSSRKNKSSKKN
-345 KNSKK
+345 
-350 KSSSGSSSSADSSS
+350 SSSGSSSSAGSSS

-371 GGGSATSQ
+371 GGGSAASQ

-432 LISRGYSVGYSNSCK
+432 LISRGYSISSSDSCK
-447 DSRILVANGQSYTL
+447 DALIVVPNGANYTL
-461 NGVIAGTPYYYYGKM
+461 NGKAYGLYYYGKL
-476 YTTGEMNGDARVA
+476 YTTGEMNGDDRIA
-489 YETNFSI
+489 YITNFSI

>member
-1 MKKRTAAA
+1 MKKKTAAA

-19 TACGGPKQISKSV
+19 TACGGPKQLSKSV

-54 AKDVKI
+54 AKDVKV

-75 TLTYDKKEYKVT
+75 TLTYDKKEYKIT
-87 VKVKD
+87 VKIKD
-92 TVAPEATAKENIT
+92 TVAPEATAKESIT
-105 VQTGTAVHVTDCLD
+105 VQTGTAVHVTDCLAA
-119 KVTEASGNIKAEFE
+119 VTEASGNIKAEFE
-133 TKPETDNAQET
+133 TKPEADNAQGT

-162 ESTDKSS
+162 EATD
-169 VSSSESVANT
+169 
-179 TESTE
+179 
-184 TQSQAIAVGDVNLTS
+184 TQSQAISVGDVNLSS

-214 IVVTDDAGNETK
+214 IVVTDNAGNETK

-234 NPPTINGV
+234 NAPTINGV
-242 TDKTVTVG
+242 TDKTITVG

-282 NAAGT
+282 GAVGT
-287 YQAAYTVVDSNGLHN
+287 YQAAYTVVDGNGLHN

-311 DPAVEETS
+311 APAEESS
-319 DNSGDTDSSNA
+319 DNSGDTDNGNA
-330 ETSDNKSNKGSSKKN
+330 GTSDNKGNKGSSKKN

-350 KSSSGSSSSADSSS
+350 NSSSGGSSSAGSSS

-371 GGGSATSQ
+371 GGGSAASQ

-416 SGGCSGA
+416 SGGCSGEA
-423 DAENEAGNY
+423 AENEAGNY
-432 LISRGYSVGYSNSCK
+432 LISRGYNIGYSNSCK
-447 DSRILVANGQSYTL
+447 DSRILVDNGQNYTL

>member
-1 MKKRTAAA
+1 MKKKTAAA

-19 TACGGPKQISKSV
+19 TACGGPKQLSKSV

-42 KVTDVLDISKDK
+42 KVTDVLDVSKDK
-54 AKDVKI
+54 AKDVKV

-75 TLTYDKKEYKVT
+75 TLTYDKKEYKIT
-87 VKVKD
+87 VKIKD
-92 TVAPEATAKENIT
+92 TVAPEATAKESIT
-105 VQTGTAVHVTDCLD
+105 VQTGTAVHVTDCLA

-133 TKPETDNAQET
+133 TKPEANNAQGT
-144 ETTESTEKAESTE
+144 ETTESTETAESTE
-157 KTEST
+157 
-162 ESTDKSS
+162 
-169 VSSSESVANT
+169 A
-179 TESTE
+179 
-184 TQSQAIAVGDVNLTS
+184 QAIAVGDVNLSS

-214 IVVTDDAGNETK
+214 IVVTDNAGNETK

-234 NPPTINGV
+234 NAPTINGV
-242 TDKTVTVG
+242 TDKTITVG

-282 NAAGT
+282 GAVGT
-287 YQAAYTVVDSNGLHN
+287 YQAAYTVVDGNGLHN

-311 DPAVEETS
+311 APAEESS
-319 DNSGDTDSSNA
+319 DNSGDTDNGNA
-330 ETSDNKSNKGSSKKN
+330 GTSDNKGNKGSSKKN

-350 KSSSGSSSSADSSS
+350 NSSSGGSSSAGSSS

-371 GGGSATSQ
+371 GGGSAASQ

-416 SGGCSGA
+416 SGGCSSD
-423 DAENEAGNY
+423 DALNEASNY
-432 LISRGYSVGYSNSCK
+432 LFNRGYSVSSSDACK
-447 DSRILVANGQSYTL
+447 DALIVVPNGVNYTL
-461 NGVIAGTPYYYYGKM
+461 NGKAYGLYYYGKL
-476 YTTGEMNGDARVA
+476 YTTGEMNNDDRIA
-489 YETNFSI
+489 YITNFSI

>member
-1 MKKRTAAA
+1 MKKRTAVA

-19 TACGGPKQISKSV
+19 TACGGPKQLSKSV

-42 KVTDVLDISKDK
+42 KVTDILDVSKDK

-75 TLTYDKKEYKVT
+75 TLTYDKKEYKIT
-87 VKVKD
+87 VKIKD
-92 TVAPEATAKENIT
+92 TVAPEATAKESIT
-105 VQTGTAVHVTDCLD
+105 VQTGTAVHVTDCLAT
-119 KVTEASGNIKAEFE
+119 VTEASGNIKAEFE
-133 TKPETDNAQET
+133 TKPETDNTQGT
-144 ETTESTEKAESTE
+144 EATESTEA
-157 KTEST
+157 
-162 ESTDKSS
+162 TDKSS
-169 VSSSESVANT
+169 ESSSEAT
-179 TESTE
+179 D
-184 TQSQAIAVGDVNLTS
+184 TQSQAAAVGDVNLSS

-214 IVVTDDAGNETK
+214 IVVTDNAGNETK

-242 TDKTVTVG
+242 TDKTITVG

-282 NAAGT
+282 GAAGT
-287 YQAAYTVVDSNGLHN
+287 YQVAYTVVDSNGLHN

-311 DPAVEETS
+311 APAEESS
-319 DNSGDTDSSNA
+319 DNSGNTDNGNA
-330 ETSDNKSNKGSSKKN
+330 GTSDNKSNKGSSRKNKSSKKN
-345 KNSKK
+345 S
-350 KSSSGSSSSADSSS
+350 SSGSGSSGSSSSAGSSS

-371 GGGSATSQ
+371 GGGSAASQ

-432 LISRGYSVGYSNSCK
+432 LMSRGYSISSSDSCK
-447 DSRILVANGQSYTL
+447 DALIVVPNGVNYTL
-461 NGVIAGTPYYYYGKM
+461 NGVSYGLYYYGKM
-476 YTTGEMNGDARVA
+476 YTTGEMNGDDRIA
-489 YETNFSI
+489 YETTFSI
-496 SQ
+496 S